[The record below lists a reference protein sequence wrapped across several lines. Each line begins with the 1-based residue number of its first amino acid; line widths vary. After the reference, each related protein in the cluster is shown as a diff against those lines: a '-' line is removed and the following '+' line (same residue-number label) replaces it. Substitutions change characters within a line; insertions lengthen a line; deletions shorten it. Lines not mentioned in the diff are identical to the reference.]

1 LHPRIT
7 RRQEKQI
14 KNFILFLA
22 IVCGGV
28 SFLFFTAAKEA
39 ADGPNWA
46 SQVCKVAV
54 TLCYNPRQLALAAVG
69 LGALWLVVMFVSAI
83 RD

>member
-1 LHPRIT
+1 M
-7 RRQEKQI
+7 

-28 SFLFFTAAKEA
+28 SITFYTASKEVA
-39 ADGPNWA
+39 NGWA
-46 SQVCKVAV
+46 SN
-54 TLCYNPRQLALAAVG
+54 LCSASRSLSLCQNPRQLAFAAAGLA
-69 LGALWLVVMFVSAI
+69 ALWLLMAFVSAI

>member
-1 LHPRIT
+1 M
-7 RRQEKQI
+7 

-28 SFLFFTAAKEA
+28 SVTFYTAAKEVA
-39 ADGPNWA
+39 NGPNWA
-46 SQVCKVAV
+46 SN
-54 TLCYNPRQLALAAVG
+54 LCSASRALSLCQNPRQLAIAAVG
-69 LGALWLVVMFVSAI
+69 LAALWLVMAFVSAI

>member
-1 LHPRIT
+1 M
-7 RRQEKQI
+7 

-28 SFLFFTAAKEA
+28 TVMFYTAAKEA

-46 SQVCKVAV
+46 SK
-54 TLCYNPRQLALAAVG
+54 LCSAGRSLSLCQDPRQLAFVAGG
-69 LGALWLVVMFVSAI
+69 LGILWLVVIFVSAI

>member
-1 LHPRIT
+1 M
-7 RRQEKQI
+7 

-22 IVCGGV
+22 ILCGGG

-46 SQVCKVAV
+46 SDVCKVGRSF
-54 TLCYNPRQLALAAVG
+54 CHDPQLLVYVAAGLA
-69 LGALWLVVMFVSAI
+69 ALWLIAVFVSAI
-83 RD
+83 RN

>member
-1 LHPRIT
+1 M
-7 RRQEKQI
+7 

-28 SFLFFTAAKEA
+28 SITFYTAAKEVA
-39 ADGPNWA
+39 NGPNWA
-46 SQVCKVAV
+46 SN
-54 TLCYNPRQLALAAVG
+54 LCSASRSLSLCQNPRQLAFAAVG
-69 LGALWLVVMFVSAI
+69 LAALWLVMAFVSAI

>member
-1 LHPRIT
+1 M
-7 RRQEKQI
+7 

-28 SFLFFTAAKEA
+28 SVTFYTAAKEA

-46 SQVCKVAV
+46 SN
-54 TLCYNPRQLALAAVG
+54 LCSASHSFSLCQNPQQLVIAAAGLA
-69 LGALWLVVMFVSAI
+69 ALWLVMVFVSAI
-83 RD
+83 RN

>member
-1 LHPRIT
+1 M
-7 RRQEKQI
+7 

-28 SFLFFTAAKEA
+28 SVTFYTAAKEVA
-39 ADGPNWA
+39 NGPNWA
-46 SQVCKVAV
+46 SN
-54 TLCYNPRQLALAAVG
+54 LCSASRSLSLCQNPRQLALGAAG
-69 LGALWLVVMFVSAI
+69 LAALWLVMAFVSAI